1 MAEVAN
7 RRAGFH
13 SVTPRMFV
21 GDLESA
27 VSFLRT
33 VFGAVGEVHAGRPAE
48 IGSETHS

>member
-1 MAEVAN
+1 
-7 RRAGFH
+7 
-13 SVTPRMFV
+13 MFV